1 MLQKL
6 VFLLG
11 IYVYLPY
18 FDSFICTIESNCTI
32 ILTHVMSNLL
42 SVKEDFIFDF

>member
-18 FDSFICTIESNCTI
+18 FDSFICTI